1 MKKTKKVALLSFAS
15 LLALSLVACGDLNG
29 TGGTGSGNGG
39 SSDSDVVAVL
49 PGTSGG
55 TSNESDK
62 FAGKTFYD
70 KSSEAESYTKY
81 VFGNDGTF
89 TVSSKEST
97 YDSETSKWSYGDF
110 EEVPTYEYKYSLS
123 SDGKTLYTAVYKATI
138 HISEKDERL
147 MTYSE
152 LMDFLKGDE
161 AKSISKGQ
169 WDKLTDEQRK
179 SSLSDYGLDETAG
192 FDEVYQ
198 AMLKMSEEM
207 YKPGYSQVSPYSIST
222 ETDTS
227 ANSYMLLT
235 GTVDSDSKDLS
246 KMNFTGRFD
255 KSSSG
260 SGSRIDYFSI
270 YSVSNG
276 SVSSSVSIYLSSGSS
291 SSTYC
296 RISKIDAEK
305 IYFET
310 SSSSEE
316 KETFDATYTVEGSGA
331 DTKIKVTFPADKGG
345 ETVELSFKPETMSLY
360 EAK

>member
-15 LLALSLVACGDLNG
+15 LLALTLIACGDLNG
-29 TGGTGSGNGG
+29 TGGTGSGSGN

-55 TSNESDK
+55 TSNTSDK

-70 KSSEAESYTKY
+70 KSSLADSQTKY
-81 VFGNDGTF
+81 VFGNDGIF
-89 TVSSKEST
+89 TVSSRSYT
-97 YDSETSKWSYGDF
+97 YDSTGTPTYGDF
-110 EEVPTYEYKYSLS
+110 EEMPSSEVKYSLS
-123 SDGKTLYTAVYKATI
+123 SDGKTLYTAVYKMTI
-138 HISEKDERL
+138 PISEKDERL

-152 LMDFLKGDE
+152 LMDFLKSDE
-161 AKSISKGQ
+161 GKTIFKGQ

-179 SSLSDYGLDETAG
+179 SSLSNFGLDETAG
-192 FDEVYQ
+192 FDEFYQ

-207 YKPGYSQVSPYSIST
+207 YKPGYSQVSSYSIST
-222 ETDTS
+222 KTDTS
-227 ANSYMLLT
+227 ANISYILLT

-260 SGSRIDYFSI
+260 SGSRINSFSI

-276 SVSSSVSIYLSSGSS
+276 SVSIYLSSGSS
-291 SSTYC
+291 TSTYC

-316 KETFDATYTVEGSGA
+316 KETFDATYTVEGSGT

-345 ETVELSFKPETMSLY
+345 ETVELAFKPDTMSLY

>member
-29 TGGTGSGNGG
+29 TGGTGSG
-39 SSDSDVVAVL
+39 SDDSDVVAVL

-55 TSNESDK
+55 TSNTSDK

-81 VFGNDGTF
+81 VFGNDGIF
-89 TVSSKEST
+89 TVSSRSYT

-123 SDGKTLYTAVYKATI
+123 SDGKLYTAVYKKKI
-138 HISEKDERL
+138 YISEKDERL

-152 LMDFLKGDE
+152 LMDFLKSDE
-161 AKSISKGQ
+161 AKTILKGQ

-179 SSLSDYGLDETAG
+179 SSLSDYGLDESAG
-192 FDEVYQ
+192 FDELYQ

-207 YKPGYSQVSPYSIST
+207 YKADYSQVSSFSIST
-222 ETDTS
+222 KTDTS
-227 ANSYMLLT
+227 AEVSYILLS

-246 KMNFTGRFD
+246 KMNFTGSFD
-255 KSSSG
+255 KSTSG
-260 SGSRIDYFSI
+260 SDSRINTFSI

-291 SSTYC
+291 TSTYC

-316 KETFDATYTVEGSGA
+316 KETFDATYTVEGSGT

-345 ETVELSFKPETMSLY
+345 ETVELSFNPDTKSLY

>member
-29 TGGTGSGNGG
+29 TGGTGSGNG
-39 SSDSDVVAVL
+39 DSDVVAVL

-55 TSNESDK
+55 TSNTSDK

-70 KSSEAESYTKY
+70 KSSLEDSMTKY

-89 TVSSKEST
+89 TVSSRS
-97 YDSETSKWSYGDF
+97 YDSEAGKF
-110 EEVPTYEYKYSLS
+110 EEPTYECKYSLS
-123 SDGKTLYTAVYKATI
+123 SDGKTFYRAGNRATI
-138 HISEKDERL
+138 YLITNITKTNL

-152 LMDFLKGDE
+152 FVNYLKSNEFKSATKEAFGWDNITNEDKKYMLSLVGVDE
-161 AKSISKGQ
+161 N
-169 WDKLTDEQRK
+169 
-179 SSLSDYGLDETAG
+179 AG
-192 FDEVYQ
+192 FDEFYQ
-198 AMLKMSEEM
+198 AYLKILEEM
-207 YKPGYSQVSPYSIST
+207 CKPYYSQVSSYSIST

-227 ANSYMLLT
+227 ANISYILLS

-246 KMNFTGRFD
+246 KMNFTGSFD

-260 SGSRIDYFSI
+260 SGSRIDDFSI
-270 YSVSNG
+270 PSVNYGSVING
-276 SVSSSVSIYLSSGSS
+276 SVTRGSVSIYSSGSS
-291 SSTYC
+291 SSTYYS
-296 RISKIDAEK
+296 ITKIDAEK

-310 SSSSEE
+310 PSSSEE

-345 ETVELSFKPETMSLY
+345 ETIELSFKPETKSLY
-360 EAK
+360 EEK